1 MVIRLATKNDIE
13 IIVKL
18 RLKMLQD
25 YEENLPQE
33 LSGAIQNYLEKHIND
48 NSCICSLAE
57 IDRTIVSMAM
67 LCGYEEIPDEINLY
81 GKVAKLCAVYT
92 MPEYRGKGYMEKL
105 LTYLIKEGK
114 KSGIKTILN
123 SADMKAIPLYERVGF
138 HTSSTIMYIDL

>member
-48 NSCICSLAE
+48 NSCICSLNAAHHE
-57 IDRTIVSMAM
+57 LPPMASRNTLYVSSTRRGCSATSSCERSCQNEY
-67 LCGYEEIPDEINLY
+67 L
-81 GKVAKLCAVYT
+81 AFAVSV
-92 MPEYRGKGYMEKL
+92 YRGKW
-105 LTYLIKEGK
+105 
-114 KSGIKTILN
+114 IL
-123 SADMKAIPLYERVGF
+123 MTE
-138 HTSSTIMYIDL
+138 

>member
-57 IDRTIVSMAM
+57 IDGTIVSMAM
-67 LCGYEEIPDEINLY
+67 LCGYEEIPDEMVETIEDLAY
-81 GKVAKLCAVYT
+81 TFAKHASNDPNFPDIDSWLEQFDFTA
-92 MPEYRGKGYMEKL
+92 MAD
-105 LTYLIKEGK
+105 
-114 KSGIKTILN
+114 
-123 SADMKAIPLYERVGF
+123 SA
-138 HTSSTIMYIDL
+138 

>member
-33 LSGAIQNYLEKHIND
+33 LSGAIQNYLEKHIN
-48 NSCICSLAE
+48 ICSLAE
-57 IDRTIVSMAM
+57 IDGTIVSMAM

-105 LTYLIKEGK
+105 LTYLIEEGK
-114 KSGIKTILN
+114 KSGI
-123 SADMKAIPLYERVGF
+123 DMNN
-138 HTSSTIMYIDL
+138 IDFLVP

>member
-1 MVIRLATKNDIE
+1 MKESKEKIKGSVKQNINLEVFMVIRLATKNDIE

-57 IDRTIVSMAM
+57 IDGTIVSMAM
-67 LCGYEEIPDEINLY
+67 LGR
-81 GKVAKLCAVYT
+81 KLEAV
-92 MPEYRGKGYMEKL
+92 K
-105 LTYLIKEGK
+105 
-114 KSGIKTILN
+114 
-123 SADMKAIPLYERVGF
+123 
-138 HTSSTIMYIDL
+138 

>member
-13 IIVKL
+13 TIVKL

-57 IDRTIVSMAM
+57 IDGTIVSMAM
-67 LCGYEEIPDEINLY
+67 LGR
-81 GKVAKLCAVYT
+81 KLEAV
-92 MPEYRGKGYMEKL
+92 K
-105 LTYLIKEGK
+105 
-114 KSGIKTILN
+114 
-123 SADMKAIPLYERVGF
+123 
-138 HTSSTIMYIDL
+138 